1 MKKINIFVVSTGIYN
16 TYINALIKSIDN
28 FKKYW
33 NGDIKT
39 ILISDVNNQNFDINY
54 HIPQLPY
61 SLILL
66 GRIHYIKDILNMYSI
81 DENEIMMCLDVD
93 SVFRK
98 MPQNF
103 YFVLEN
109 YINTNKMCF
118 ARSPHIYNHVV
129 ENENTFHI
137 SELHMYNNLDKY
149 VQTSLFFGKISAFN
163 KFYIQYVKLEK
174 TYMYSGNSNSKHKIP
189 IMHDQT
195 IINKIIL
202 DNINDYIIDDFIF
215 NGYQFDFINT
225 DDYLTNDFTDK
236 DYACANET
244 YHLNNYNNIFIIQ
257 KFNNDIKQPI
267 RLSM

>member
-1 MKKINIFVVSTGIYN
+1 MKNINIFVVSTGIYN
-16 TYINALIKSIDN
+16 TYINTFIKSIDN

-39 ILISDVNNQNFDINY
+39 ILISDIANPNFDINY

-81 DENEIMMCLDVD
+81 DENEIIMNIDVD

-98 MPQNF
+98 MSKTF
-103 YFVLEN
+103 DCILEN

-118 ARSPHIYNHVV
+118 ARSPHIYDHVV

-137 SELHMYNNLDKY
+137 RELHIYNNFDKY
-149 VQTSLFFGKISAFN
+149 TQSSLYFSKISAFN
-163 KFYIQYVKLEK
+163 KFYEQYVKLEK

-195 IINKIIL
+195 IINKIVL
-202 DNINDYIIDDFIF
+202 DNINDYVINDFIF

-225 DDYLTNDFTDK
+225 DDYLTDDFTDK
-236 DYACANET
+236 DYTCANET
-244 YHLNNYNNIFIIQ
+244 YHLNNYTDIFIIQ